1 MWPHRCIIKQ
11 SGPEALDHSI
21 CEVISL
27 CSACSSQVVSQ
38 FVSSGFSGLV
48 THMRGSCVSVSLGF
62 ARPCCMQ
69 DNGLLS
75 CRSAGPSAP
84 GHNPPT
90 SQHASSDGAPHLRS
104 HACAASSACA
114 EYGSATSYHMQQAV
128 VPSTSL
134 RPGSV
139 LWRHRSHDWWVGVS
153 CERFGGAGPSCM
165 QDQGLI
171 SPRSNRRRP
180 RGTTSR
186 ASRHLS
192 SDFV

>member
-1 MWPHRCIIKQ
+1 MHHQAKRTRGLGSQHLRSDFSLFSLLQ
-11 SGPEALDHSI
+11 SSSHPIRLEWLQRSCDSHAGVL
-21 CEVISL
+21 CERQSRV
-27 CSACSSQVVSQ
+27 CS
-38 FVSSGFSGLV
+38 
-48 THMRGSCVSVSLGF
+48 
-62 ARPCCMQ
+62 CCMQ

-75 CRSAGPSAP
+75 CRSAGRSAP

-114 EYGSATSYHMQQAV
+114 EYGSATSYHMQQEV
-128 VPSTSL
+128 VSSTSL

-139 LWRHRSHDWWVGVS
+139 LSRHRSHDWWVGVS

-192 SDFV
+192 SDFVQAGKV